1 MFKNFWYAVEFS
13 NAITRRSTLITLMGK
28 KLVLYR
34 DSQGRVVALDNR
46 CAHRGASLAGGWV
59 EEDCIRCPYHG
70 WRYQA
75 DGSCSQIP
83 ANPATIPIPKRARVE
98 AYPVQ
103 EKYGFIW
110 IFIGDLPEHDLF
122 EISAEAD
129 RPPLP
134 SFPQFEHPTRE
145 PSQSVYTFNAHFT
158 RTMENTLD
166 VSHAPFMHRG
176 SVGKSKT
183 PENTVIED
191 YDLEVTEWGL
201 SATLGI
207 KINRINGPMRFF
219 LKEDD
224 QDPWKQYI
232 FAPPNITY
240 SGVNFGRFKI
250 ESILAHIPVDENTTI
265 VKSVNIRSFLN
276 HTPLISN
283 WLDHNTAQV
292 GTRICTED
300 NVVVQTQLPRLAP
313 LNNSTELMVASDATL
328 IAYRKLLKKFSEMGW
343 MLDAS

>member
-1 MFKNFWYAVEFS
+1 MFKNFWYAAEFS
-13 NAITRRSTLITLMGK
+13 KAITQRPTLVTLMSK
-28 KLVLYR
+28 KLVVYR
-34 DSQGRVVALDNR
+34 DPQGEVVALDNR

-59 EEDCIRCPYHG
+59 EGNCVRCPYHG
-70 WRYQA
+70 WRYEA

-83 ANPATIPIPKRARVE
+83 ANSSTTPIPKRARVE
-98 AYPVQ
+98 TYPVQ

-110 IFIGDLPEHDLF
+110 IFMGDLPE
-122 EISAEAD
+122 SD

-134 SFPQFEHPTRE
+134 TFPQFDNPARE
-145 PSQSVYTFNAHFT
+145 PSRSVYTFNAHFT

-166 VSHAPFMHRG
+166 VSHAPFMHGG

-207 KINRINGPMRFF
+207 KINRINGPMRFI
-219 LKEDD
+219 LKDD

-232 FAPPNITY
+232 FAPPNVTY
-240 SGVNFGRFKI
+240 SGVNFGKLKI

-276 HTPLISN
+276 HVPGVST
-283 WLDHNTAQV
+283 WLDRNTAQV
-292 GTRICTED
+292 GTRICMED

-313 LNNSTELMVASDATL
+313 LDNSTELMVASDATL

-343 MLDAS
+343 LVKAS

>member
-13 NAITRRSTLITLMGK
+13 KAITQRPTLVTLMGK
-28 KLVLYR
+28 KLAVYR
-34 DSQGRVVALDNR
+34 DSQGKVVALDNR

-59 EEDCIRCPYHG
+59 EGDCVRCPYHG
-70 WRYQA
+70 WRYQS
-75 DGSCSQIP
+75 DGSCNEVP
-83 ANPATIPIPKRARVE
+83 ANPASTPIPKRAKVE

-110 IFIGDLPEHDLF
+110 IFIGDLPER
-122 EISAEAD
+122 D

-134 SFPQFEHPTRE
+134 SFPQFENPTRE
-145 PSQSVYTFNAHFT
+145 PSYSVYTFDANFT

-166 VSHAPFMHRG
+166 VSHAPFMHGG

-191 YDLEVTEWGL
+191 YELEVTEWGL

-219 LKEDD
+219 LKDDD

-232 FAPPNITY
+232 FGPPNITY
-240 SGVNFGRFKI
+240 SGVNFGKFKI

-276 HTPLISN
+276 DVPLLSN

-292 GTRICTED
+292 GTRICMED
-300 NVVVQTQLPRLAP
+300 NVVVQTQQPRLAP

-328 IAYRKLLKKFSEMGW
+328 IAYRKLLKKFSDMGW
-343 MLDAS
+343 VLEAS

>member
-1 MFKNFWYAVEFS
+1 MFNNFWYAVEFS
-13 NAITRRSTLITLMGK
+13 NAVTKQPTLITLMGK
-28 KLVLYR
+28 KMVVFR
-34 DSQGRVVALDNR
+34 DSQGNVVALNNR

-59 EEDCIRCPYHG
+59 EGNCIRCPYHG
-70 WRYQA
+70 WKFEA

-83 ANPATIPIPKRARVE
+83 ANPASVLIPKRARVE

-103 EKYGFIW
+103 EKYGFVW
-110 IFIGDLPEHDLF
+110 IFVGDLPE
-122 EISAEAD
+122 SD

-134 SFPQFEHPTRE
+134 SFPQFEHPVRE

-166 VSHAPFMHRG
+166 VSHAPFMHGG

-191 YDLEVTEWGL
+191 YDLSVSEWGL
-201 SATLGI
+201 SAKLGI

-219 LKEDD
+219 LKDND

-232 FAPPNITY
+232 FAPPNVTY

-250 ESILAHIPVDENTTI
+250 ESILAHIPIDENTTI
-265 VKSVNIRSFLN
+265 VKSINIRSFLN
-276 HTPLISN
+276 HVPLISH

-292 GTRICTED
+292 GTRICMED

-313 LNNSTELMVASDATL
+313 LDNSNELMVASDATL
-328 IAYRKLLKKFSEMGW
+328 IAYRKLLKKFSEMGRTKV
-343 MLDAS
+343 S

>member
-1 MFKNFWYAVEFS
+1 MFKNFWYAIEFS
-13 NAITRRSTLITLMGK
+13 KAITQQPTLITLMGK
-28 KLVLYR
+28 KLVVYR
-34 DSQGRVVALDNR
+34 DSQGELVALDNR

-59 EEDCIRCPYHG
+59 EGDCIRCPYHG
-70 WRYQA
+70 WQYQA
-75 DGSCSQIP
+75 DGSCTQIP
-83 ANPATIPIPKRARVE
+83 ANPATIPIPKRARVT

-103 EKYGFIW
+103 EKYGFVW
-110 IFIGDLPEHDLF
+110 VFIGDLPENQ
-122 EISAEAD
+122 

-134 SFPQFEHPTRE
+134 VFPQFEHPARE
-145 PSQSVYTFNAHFT
+145 PSQSAYTFNAHFT

-191 YDLEVTEWGL
+191 YDLNVDEWRL

-219 LKEDD
+219 LKDNE
-224 QDPWKQYI
+224 DPWKQYI

-276 HTPLISN
+276 HVPLISS
-283 WLDHNTAQV
+283 WLDRNTAQV
-292 GTRICTED
+292 GNRICMED

-313 LNNSTELMVASDATL
+313 FNNSTELMVASDATL
-328 IAYRKLLKKFSEMGW
+328 IAYRRLLKQIADRGW
-343 MLDAS
+343 VMEAS